1 MTTAM
6 GNPHYLPA
14 VCIQVTIINFTVTF
28 EGLQE
33 QLLSSVVKQER
44 PYLEMERSQL
54 LERLANDL
62 QLLRDL
68 EDKSLSL
75 LQKAEG
81 NVIVYFVPYLY
92 APLLLLWVHSHRAKL
107 SLSLSLSFLLSVNG
121 PSHRSHVC
129 EICETISY

>member
-33 QLLSSVVKQER
+33 QLLSSVVKQEK

-75 LQKAEG
+75 LQKSEG
-81 NVIVYFVPYLY
+81 SVIVHF
-92 APLLLLWVHSHRAKL
+92 LLLARAIILLLVHSHRTKAKKIKDDKHQRKC
-107 SLSLSLSFLLSVNG
+107 SLLLSHSFARCVNG
-121 PSHRSHVC
+121 P
-129 EICETISY
+129 

>member
-1 MTTAM
+1 MYCKIQFLRENYSFSRLYMTTAM

-33 QLLSSVVKQER
+33 QLLSSVVKQEK

-75 LQKAEG
+75 LQKSEG
-81 NVIVYFVPYLY
+81 NVILYFVLFCTRDCYGSI
-92 APLLLLWVHSHRAKL
+92 HIKRK
-107 SLSLSLSFLLSVNG
+107 
-121 PSHRSHVC
+121 
-129 EICETISY
+129 T

>member
-81 NVIVYFVPYLY
+81 NAIVNFVPYLY
-92 APLLLLWVHSHRAKL
+92 PPTIIVMGPFTPSKIFALTFAFVFAQCKWILT
-107 SLSLSLSFLLSVNG
+107 SFTD
-121 PSHRSHVC
+121 
-129 EICETISY
+129 E